1 MKKPTF
7 IIFTI
12 LILIVTLLLAR
23 VIVSNNL
30 STTGITLLKLENELN
45 SYKIKNAILKE
56 KLLSVTSLSYIS
68 SESSQLGF
76 VENKNRFT
84 LNKSLPLAIKK

>member
-7 IIFTI
+7 IIFI
-12 LILIVTLLLAR
+12 LLSLITALSLAR

-30 STTGITLLKLENELN
+30 STTGIALLKFENELN
-45 SYKIKNAILKE
+45 SYKIENAILKE